1 MAKKESKF
9 KTWDDVAGALGRLRE
24 IELER
29 RRAEILMNDAI
40 RDIKERYS
48 EKTAQGAAEKEELE
62 KETELFV
69 KAHKAEFEEKRT
81 REFAYGKVGFRRTT
95 EIVTRNVKAIIGA
108 LRQYNMAEC
117 INVKE
122 SIDKDALA
130 KYDDEA
136 LKTVGASRKEK
147 DKYFCEIS
155 IDGLEG

>member
-1 MAKKESKF
+1 MAKKEMKF
-9 KTWDDVAGALGRLRE
+9 KSWDDVARALGRMRE

-40 RDIKERYS
+40 REIKERYI
-48 EKTAQGAAEKEELE
+48 EKTAAAAAEAEELE
-62 KETELFV
+62 RETELFV
-69 KAHKAEFEEKRT
+69 KANKAEFEDKRT

-108 LRQYNMAEC
+108 LKQYNMSDC

-122 SIDKDALA
+122 SIDKEALG

-136 LKTVGASRKEK
+136 LRAVGASRKEK